1 MSTFGA
7 SPKDMRR
14 FSKAVAKARRDGV
27 FEHLDNGYP
36 VVLRSRVVDGL
47 QDEIAKLFDDA
58 GFDVVMVDASTI
70 GAEDLSNPILHDA
83 KVSLVFYGFGV
94 GRVSRAVAE
103 GVTSIIGER
112 EDAIRDMVSE
122 DENHAAH
129 SMSMIIM
136 HDRAADNG
144 MAFSLYDNDEIS

>member
-83 KVSLVFYGFGV
+83 KTSLVFYGFGY
-94 GRVSRAVAE
+94 GRVSE
-103 GVTSIIGER
+103 GVVSKVASIIGER

>member
-1 MSTFGA
+1 MSSFGA

-36 VVLRSRVVDGL
+36 VILRSRVVDGL

-70 GAEDLSNPILHDA
+70 GMNDLSNPILHDA

-94 GRVSRAVAE
+94 GGVAQDIAS
-103 GVTSIIGER
+103 GIASIIDDR
-112 EDAIRDMVSE
+112 EVAIKGMVE
-122 DENHAAH
+122 KDEKHAAH

-136 HDRAADNG
+136 HEHDVNNG
-144 MAFSLYDNDEIS
+144 MMFSLYDHDDIS